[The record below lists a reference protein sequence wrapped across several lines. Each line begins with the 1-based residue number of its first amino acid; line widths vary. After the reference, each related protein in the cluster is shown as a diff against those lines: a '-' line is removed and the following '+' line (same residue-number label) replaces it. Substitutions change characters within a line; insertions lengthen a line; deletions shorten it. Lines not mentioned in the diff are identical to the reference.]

1 VIPDRGDILHIQFD
15 PASGKELKGDHYC
28 IVVSAKAFNQRFKL
42 AMVCPLSSGVA
53 TNARDAGFL
62 VPMMGTGSRL
72 HGSVHCHQVKTIDWE
87 ARKAAFFEKAPDVV
101 LKEVIDCII
110 PVLEDD

>member
-1 VIPDRGDILHIQFD
+1 MIPERGDILHMQFD

-42 AMVCPLSSGVA
+42 AMVCPISIGIA
-53 TNARDAGFL
+53 PNAREAGFL
-62 VPMMGTGSRL
+62 APMMGTGSRL
-72 HGSVHCHQVKTIDWE
+72 HGSVHCHQLKTIDWE
-87 ARKAAFFEKAPDVV
+87 ARKATFFEKAPAVV

-110 PVLEDD
+110 SVVEDE

>member
-42 AMVCPLSSGVA
+42 AMVCPISSGA
-53 TNARDAGFL
+53 APNARDAGFL

-72 HGSVHCHQVKTIDWE
+72 HGSVHCHQLKTIDWE
-87 ARKAAFFEKAPDVV
+87 ARKAAFFEKAPDIV